1 MPEFFNA
8 VAAMKKGE
16 ISQEPVKSDFGFHV
30 IKFED
35 SRPRKM
41 PTFDQAK
48 GNIRQM
54 VQQERVDALVK
65 SLKDKGKV
73 KINE

>member
-1 MPEFFNA
+1 
-8 VAAMKKGE
+8 
-16 ISQEPVKSDFGFHV
+16 
-30 IKFED
+30 
-35 SRPRKM
+35 M

-48 GNIRQM
+48 GNIRQI